1 GLVQKL
7 QAMRAGDENQL
18 CLRHLYQN
26 FKNFFGEGTLLKDLV
41 MGASK
46 ATYEEAWED
55 KMTQIKEDRY
65 TFINPRFRSASVPF
79 YKS

>member
-1 GLVQKL
+1 MGWMGLVQKL

-55 KMTQIKEDRY
+55 KMTQIKEVSEEAY
-65 TFINPRFRSASVPF
+65 I
-79 YKS
+79 